1 MKEKL
6 QPLVIAYALPYLPF
20 FLIFFAGIHVLVG
33 MAYYVINRER
43 KQKTR
48 RAN

>member
-6 QPLVIAYALPYLPF
+6 QPLVIAYALPFLPLF
-20 FLIFFAGIHVLVG
+20 IFVFAGIHILMG
-33 MAYYVINRER
+33 TAYYIIHKE
-43 KQKTR
+43 KTKKTS

>member
-6 QPLVIAYALPYLPF
+6 QPLVIAYALPYLPLF
-20 FLIFFAGIHVLVG
+20 IIFFAGIHILAG
-33 MAYYVINRER
+33 IAYYVIRKEK
-43 KQKTR
+43 KQKTS